1 MRDRI
6 VKRFAG
12 KYDEDGNL
20 LFFGTLYLLDNEIQ
34 KEQFDLSLNYFVGIN
49 EMFSNSVINRSIKKL
64 YSLQT
69 QMLSVLRDVATN
81 VYPPLTSIR
90 VVS

>member
-12 KYDEDGNL
+12 KYDGDGNL

-49 EMFSNSVINRSIKKL
+49 EMFSNSVINRSIKKF

-69 QMLSVLRDVATN
+69 QMLSVLRDAAIN

-90 VVS
+90 VVT